1 MPTTGHLLI
10 LVLNI
15 NLKRQVPINN
25 LAPMTE
31 CPHQRNCVRHF
42 IYQVH
47 TVNKNIRTP
56 AIYTTGQS
64 STAKLIIKPSNLRL
78 VSPRSTKQSLNETN
92 ENVAYIQQ
100 VFANIIPTIP
110 ATLELFP
117 FITII
122 SIYLQHSEISLN
134 HTPLF
139 FIIDATLHFVVS
151 VLVLCAMTIQLNLI

>member
-1 MPTTGHLLI
+1 
-10 LVLNI
+10 
-15 NLKRQVPINN
+15 
-25 LAPMTE
+25 MTE

-92 ENVAYIQQ
+92 EL
-100 VFANIIPTIP
+100 VFANTIL

-122 SIYLQHSEISLN
+122 SIYL
-134 HTPLF
+134 
-139 FIIDATLHFVVS
+139 
-151 VLVLCAMTIQLNLI
+151 